1 MAIAIS
7 LQYKNHLYYT
17 TINSNTQVSFGSGK
31 KDTVKVDS
39 MTEGQYVFSAKGAVI
54 SLKQNDRLQTMRD
67 DLPLERHVVL
77 DNGETVLFMSYHTGE
92 SEYVLKLPF
101 DGDLTVG
108 RNSGNDIVIGLPFVS
123 GRHFVVRVRHGE
135 VWLEDLNSTN
145 GLFLN
150 GRRVRQTPMRF
161 GDVLQILTVQIR
173 LVNGSLYFMNVG
185 NALRINWKEAD
196 NAPQGR
202 KNSRDKYLNYR
213 RSPRIRERM
222 PSEPII
228 ISNPPAAAQIFDTNN
243 NVANIINYGAMMAT
257 TLAYGMANPML
268 LALRTATSASNM
280 FFSGKRNKEMKEK
293 LETYERD
300 RREKYTAYMADQLAK
315 ITKVAEVQKRILTN
329 ENPDPKG
336 CYDSVMKLK
345 RNIWERTP
353 GDDDFLRLRLGMGP
367 NNLCVDL
374 KCQNPNTGFV
384 MQTDAMEELQ
394 THTVEENIVVNSPV
408 NLSLMEYNSIG
419 IIGDRVRA
427 IHLVR
432 NMILS
437 LATLHMYKDV
447 RIVGIFDEEE
457 RGSWA
462 ALRWLPH
469 IWDDNKQFRFLSFD
483 AKRAH
488 MVCEVIHDIAKKR
501 MFGDG
506 DSHRE
511 QGVELPYY
519 ICIFGSRTKTEYE
532 PLIQTL
538 SNNDEPLGITAL
550 YLYDDVYFLPRNCEY
565 ILDLTDEPTGYERY
579 SRNMQTCF
587 VMDQSIDRRRFDEFA
602 RWMAAIKLVDVHS
615 QNTLPNTITFLE
627 GYGVKRAEDLNVFE
641 RWTKNAGYRS
651 LAAPLGVTAAG
662 KVFSLDIHSDAD
674 GAHGLIAGTTGSG
687 KSELIQSLIL
697 SMAVNY
703 HPHEVNF
710 VIIDYKGGSM
720 ANLLEGLPHVVG
732 KMTNIDTNIQR
743 ILVSIEAEIQRREM
757 QFKDSGV
764 SSIGQYQR
772 MYKRGQVSKPMPH
785 LVLISDE
792 FAELKREEPEFMSA
806 LTSFARVGRSLGI
819 HVLLATQKPAGVVND
834 QIDANSRFRI
844 CMKVNDVSD
853 SRELLKHPDA
863 ATITQAGRAYV
874 RVGNDEIYELIQSF
888 YSGAE
893 YKADNRNK
901 QEFTNK
907 VSIVDVS
914 GQRIGVLKFDKTN
927 GFAEKTE
934 LDAVIEHLKA
944 VAAANHIA
952 KLPGLWLDELPTVLP
967 FDSIKTE
974 DMFDGAAWHP
984 TNGHFAIPVGIF
996 DCPRQQSQ
1004 GIQYLDF
1011 GRFSHF
1017 VVFGGAS
1024 SGKTSFLKTVILS
1037 AACVC
1042 SPKELNM
1049 YIMDFG
1055 GRSMSGFESLPQVGC
1070 AAMDYEEEKLEKL
1083 KQMLLHEIEVRK
1095 QFFEKKNISSFYNS
1109 HVGELPSVLLIV
1121 DNYLSAS
1128 KQFPSLDEM
1137 FEKVCQEGSTYGIHM
1152 IFTANNQMGI
1162 SHRVMNNIPSAIA
1175 LRLNDRNE
1183 YSQIV
1188 GHLDGAEL
1196 PNVPGRALIKG
1207 NPPIAFQ
1214 TALWNTGGDMRE
1226 LVDKM
1231 NRASLDSKA
1240 KAVAVTPEDV
1250 YVKDMAAAYI
1260 RADQIPIG
1268 IALKSADILYA
1279 DLSEKYVLNIC
1290 DESFSAAQEAEKTIT
1305 SLLCKGT
1312 ANRVYLL
1319 DGADGPLGEFRDGC
1333 AAYVSYEDGQ
1343 ELKNVLNE
1351 IIDILTE
1358 RQTDGCDNSMPQ
1370 ICMVISDICHLLET
1384 VEEQVKNAL
1393 TAIFRNGRGLGIL
1406 VVVTS
1411 QVDEFLEYNV
1421 KEPLA
1426 MEVAASQKC
1435 IVLSGLPS
1443 KYSCYHSEL
1452 SYDEK
1457 FTPIE
1462 KDVLYFDNGKV
1473 TAVRLAKRG

>member
-1 MAIAIS
+1 MAVAIS
-7 LQYKNHLYYT
+7 LKYKNHLYYSI
-17 TINSNTQVSFGSGK
+17 INSNRQVSFGSGK
-31 KDTVKVDS
+31 KDTVKVDD
-39 MTEGQYVFSAKGAVI
+39 MTEGQYVFYAKGAGI
-54 SLKQNDRLQTMRD
+54 SLKQNGPLQTMQD
-67 DLPLERHVVL
+67 ALPMDRHVVL
-77 DNGETVLFMSYHTGE
+77 DSGGTVLFMSYYTGE

-123 GRHFVVRVRHGE
+123 GRHFVVRIRHGE
-135 VWLEDLNSTN
+135 VWIEDLNSTN

-161 GDVLQILTVQIR
+161 GDVLQILTAQIR
-173 LVNGSLYFMNVG
+173 LVNGSLHFVNVG
-185 NALRINWKEAD
+185 SSLRINWKEAD

-202 KNSRDKYLNYR
+202 KNNRDKYLNYR

-222 PSEPII
+222 PSEPIV
-228 ISNPPAAAQIFDTNN
+228 ISNPPAAAQIFDANN

-329 ENPDPKG
+329 ENPDPEG
-336 CYDSVMKLK
+336 CYDSVMGLK
-345 RNIWERTP
+345 RNIWERMP

-374 KCQNPNTGFV
+374 KCQNPHTGFV

-394 THTVEENIVVNSPV
+394 AHTVEENIVVNSPV
-408 NLSLMEYNSIG
+408 NLSLMEYSSIG
-419 IIGDRVRA
+419 IIGERA
-427 IHLVR
+427 RTVHLVR
-432 NMILS
+432 NMIVS
-437 LATLHMYKDV
+437 LTTLHMYKDV

-457 RGSWA
+457 RGLWA

-506 DSHRE
+506 ESRRR
-511 QGVELPYY
+511 QGAELPYY

-538 SNNDEPLGITAL
+538 SNNDSSLGITAL

-565 ILDLTDEPTGYERY
+565 ILDLTDEPIGYERY

-602 RWMAAIKLVDVHS
+602 RRMAAIKLFDVHS
-615 QNTLPNTITFLE
+615 RNALPNTITFLE
-627 GYGVKRAEDLNVFE
+627 GYGVKHAGDLNVLK

-651 LAAPLGVTAAG
+651 LAAPLGVTAEG
-662 KVFSLDIHSDAD
+662 KIFSLDIHSDAD

-732 KMTNIDTNIQR
+732 KITNIDTNIQR

-772 MYKRGQVSKPMPH
+772 MYKCGQVSRPMPH

-819 HVLLATQKPAGVVND
+819 HVLLATQKPTGVVND

-893 YKADNRNK
+893 YKADNKNK

-914 GQRIGVLKFDKTN
+914 GQRIGVSKSDKTN

-934 LDAVIEHLKA
+934 LDAIIDHLKA
-944 VAAANHIA
+944 VAAANHIS
-952 KLPGLWLDELPTVLP
+952 KLPGLWLNELPARLP
-967 FDSIKTE
+967 FNHIRTE
-974 DMFDGAAWHP
+974 DM
-984 TNGHFAIPVGIF
+984 F

-1004 GIQYLDF
+1004 GMQYLDF

-1017 VVFGGAS
+1017 AVFGGAS

-1055 GRSMSGFESLPQVGC
+1055 GRSMSGFESLPQAGC
-1070 AAMDYEEEKLEKL
+1070 VAMDYEEEKLEKL

-1095 QFFEKKNISSFYNS
+1095 QFFQKKNISSFYNS
-1109 HVGELPSVLLIV
+1109 HIQELPSVLLIV

-1128 KQFPSLDEM
+1128 RQFPSLDEM
-1137 FEKVCQEGSTYGIHM
+1137 FEKVSQEGSTYGIHM

-1162 SHRVMNNIPSAIA
+1162 SHRVMNNIPSAIT

-1207 NPPIAFQ
+1207 NPPVIFQ
-1214 TALWNTGGDMRE
+1214 TALWNTGVDMEE
-1226 LVDKM
+1226 LADKM
-1231 NRASLDSKA
+1231 NQAAFGCKA
-1240 KAVAVTPEDV
+1240 KAVAVTPEEV
-1250 YVKDMAAAYI
+1250 YVKDMAAVYD
-1260 RADQIPIG
+1260 RPDQIPIG
-1268 IALKSADILYA
+1268 IALKSSDILYG
-1279 DLSEKYVLNIC
+1279 IC
-1290 DESFSAAQEAEKTIT
+1290 
-1305 SLLCKGT
+1305 
-1312 ANRVYLL
+1312 
-1319 DGADGPLGEFRDGC
+1319 
-1333 AAYVSYEDGQ
+1333 
-1343 ELKNVLNE
+1343 LKN
-1351 IIDILTE
+1351 
-1358 RQTDGCDNSMPQ
+1358 M
-1370 ICMVISDICHLLET
+1370 
-1384 VEEQVKNAL
+1384 
-1393 TAIFRNGRGLGIL
+1393 
-1406 VVVTS
+1406 
-1411 QVDEFLEYNV
+1411 Y
-1421 KEPLA
+1421 
-1426 MEVAASQKC
+1426 
-1435 IVLSGLPS
+1435 
-1443 KYSCYHSEL
+1443 
-1452 SYDEK
+1452 
-1457 FTPIE
+1457 
-1462 KDVLYFDNGKV
+1462 
-1473 TAVRLAKRG
+1473 

>member
-1 MAIAIS
+1 MAVAIS
-7 LQYKNHLYYT
+7 LKYKNHLYYSI
-17 TINSNTQVSFGSGK
+17 INSNRQVSFGSGK
-31 KDTVKVDS
+31 KDTVKVDD
-39 MTEGQYVFSAKGAVI
+39 MTEGQYVFYAKGAGI
-54 SLKQNDRLQTMRD
+54 SLKQNGPLQTMQD
-67 DLPLERHVVL
+67 ALPMDRHVVL
-77 DNGETVLFMSYHTGE
+77 DSGGTVLFMSYYTGE

-123 GRHFVVRVRHGE
+123 GRHFVVRIRHGE
-135 VWLEDLNSTN
+135 VWIEDLNSTN

-161 GDVLQILTVQIR
+161 GDVLQILTAQIR
-173 LVNGSLYFMNVG
+173 LVNGSLHFVNVG
-185 NALRINWKEAD
+185 SSLRINWKEAD

-202 KNSRDKYLNYR
+202 KNNRDKYLNYR

-222 PSEPII
+222 PSEPIV
-228 ISNPPAAAQIFDTNN
+228 ISNPPAAAQIFDANN

-329 ENPDPKG
+329 ENPDPEG
-336 CYDSVMKLK
+336 CYDSVMGLK
-345 RNIWERTP
+345 RNIWERMP

-374 KCQNPNTGFV
+374 KCQNPHTGFV

-394 THTVEENIVVNSPV
+394 AHTVEENIVVNSPV
-408 NLSLMEYNSIG
+408 NLSLMEYSSIG
-419 IIGDRVRA
+419 IIGERA
-427 IHLVR
+427 RTVHLVR
-432 NMILS
+432 NMIVS
-437 LATLHMYKDV
+437 LTTLHMYKDV

-457 RGSWA
+457 RGLWA

-506 DSHRE
+506 ESRRR
-511 QGVELPYY
+511 QGAELPYY

-538 SNNDEPLGITAL
+538 SNNDSSLGITAL

-565 ILDLTDEPTGYERY
+565 ILDLTDEPIGYERY

-602 RWMAAIKLVDVHS
+602 RRMAAIKLFDVHS
-615 QNTLPNTITFLE
+615 RNALPNTITFLE
-627 GYGVKRAEDLNVFE
+627 GYGVKHAGDLNVLK

-651 LAAPLGVTAAG
+651 LAAPLGVTAEG
-662 KVFSLDIHSDAD
+662 KIFSLDIHSDAD

-732 KMTNIDTNIQR
+732 KITNIDTNIQR

-772 MYKRGQVSKPMPH
+772 MYKCGQVSRPMPH

-819 HVLLATQKPAGVVND
+819 HVLLATQKPTGVVND

-893 YKADNRNK
+893 YKADNKNK

-914 GQRIGVLKFDKTN
+914 GQRIGVSRSDKTN

-934 LDAVIEHLKA
+934 LDAIIDHLKA
-944 VAAANHIA
+944 VAAANHIS
-952 KLPGLWLDELPTVLP
+952 KLPGLWLNELPARLP
-967 FDSIKTE
+967 FNHIRTE
-974 DMFDGAAWHP
+974 DM
-984 TNGHFAIPVGIF
+984 F

-1004 GIQYLDF
+1004 GMQYLDF

-1017 VVFGGAS
+1017 AVFGGAS

-1055 GRSMSGFESLPQVGC
+1055 GRSMSGFESLPQAGC
-1070 AAMDYEEEKLEKL
+1070 VAMDYEEEKLEKL

-1095 QFFEKKNISSFYNS
+1095 QFFQKKNISSFYNS
-1109 HVGELPSVLLIV
+1109 HIQELPSVLLIV

-1128 KQFPSLDEM
+1128 RQFPSLDEM
-1137 FEKVCQEGSTYGIHM
+1137 FEKVSQEGSTYGIHM

-1162 SHRVMNNIPSAIA
+1162 SHRVMNNIPSAIT

-1207 NPPIAFQ
+1207 NPPVIFQ
-1214 TALWNTGGDMRE
+1214 TALWNTGVDMEE
-1226 LVDKM
+1226 LADKM
-1231 NRASLDSKA
+1231 NQAAFGCKA
-1240 KAVAVTPEDV
+1240 KAVAVTPEEV
-1250 YVKDMAAAYI
+1250 YVKDMAAVYD
-1260 RADQIPIG
+1260 RPDQIPIG
-1268 IALKSADILYA
+1268 IALKSSDILYG
-1279 DLSEKYVLNIC
+1279 IC
-1290 DESFSAAQEAEKTIT
+1290 
-1305 SLLCKGT
+1305 
-1312 ANRVYLL
+1312 
-1319 DGADGPLGEFRDGC
+1319 
-1333 AAYVSYEDGQ
+1333 
-1343 ELKNVLNE
+1343 LKN
-1351 IIDILTE
+1351 
-1358 RQTDGCDNSMPQ
+1358 M
-1370 ICMVISDICHLLET
+1370 
-1384 VEEQVKNAL
+1384 
-1393 TAIFRNGRGLGIL
+1393 
-1406 VVVTS
+1406 
-1411 QVDEFLEYNV
+1411 Y
-1421 KEPLA
+1421 
-1426 MEVAASQKC
+1426 
-1435 IVLSGLPS
+1435 
-1443 KYSCYHSEL
+1443 
-1452 SYDEK
+1452 
-1457 FTPIE
+1457 
-1462 KDVLYFDNGKV
+1462 
-1473 TAVRLAKRG
+1473 

>member
-1 MAIAIS
+1 MAVAIS
-7 LQYKNHLYYT
+7 LKYKNHLYYSI
-17 TINSNTQVSFGSGK
+17 INSNRQVSFGSGK
-31 KDTVKVDS
+31 KDTVKVDD
-39 MTEGQYVFSAKGAVI
+39 MTEGQYVFYAKGAGI
-54 SLKQNDRLQTMRD
+54 SLKQNGPLQTMQD
-67 DLPLERHVVL
+67 ALPMDRHVVL
-77 DNGETVLFMSYHTGE
+77 DSGGTVLFMSYYTGE

-123 GRHFVVRVRHGE
+123 GRHFVVRIRHGE
-135 VWLEDLNSTN
+135 VWIEDLNSTN

-161 GDVLQILTVQIR
+161 GDVLQILTAQIR
-173 LVNGSLYFMNVG
+173 LVNGSLHFVNVG
-185 NALRINWKEAD
+185 SSLRINWKEAD

-202 KNSRDKYLNYR
+202 KNNRDKYLNYR

-222 PSEPII
+222 PSEPIV
-228 ISNPPAAAQIFDTNN
+228 ISNPPAAAQIFDANN

-336 CYDSVMKLK
+336 CYDSVMGLK
-345 RNIWERTP
+345 RNMWERMP

-374 KCQNPNTGFV
+374 KCQNPHTGFV

-394 THTVEENIVVNSPV
+394 AHTVEENIVVNSPV
-408 NLSLMEYNSIG
+408 NLSLMEYSSIG
-419 IIGDRVRA
+419 IIGERA
-427 IHLVR
+427 RTVHLVR
-432 NMILS
+432 NMIVS
-437 LATLHMYKDV
+437 LTTLHMYKDV

-457 RGSWA
+457 RGLWA

-506 DSHRE
+506 ESRRR
-511 QGVELPYY
+511 QGAELPYY

-538 SNNDEPLGITAL
+538 SNNDSSLGITAL

-565 ILDLTDEPTGYERY
+565 ILDLTDEPIGYERY

-602 RWMAAIKLVDVHS
+602 RRMAAIKLFDVHS
-615 QNTLPNTITFLE
+615 RNALPNTITFLE
-627 GYGVKRAEDLNVFE
+627 GYGVKHAGDLNVLK

-651 LAAPLGVTAAG
+651 LAAPLGVTAEG
-662 KVFSLDIHSDAD
+662 KIFSLDIHSDAD

-732 KMTNIDTNIQR
+732 KITNIDTNIQR

-772 MYKRGQVSKPMPH
+772 MYKCGQVSRPMPH

-819 HVLLATQKPAGVVND
+819 HVLLATQKPTGVVND

-893 YKADNRNK
+893 YKADNKNK

-914 GQRIGVLKFDKTN
+914 GQRIGVSKSDKTN

-934 LDAVIEHLKA
+934 LDAIIDHLKA
-944 VAAANHIA
+944 VAAANHIS
-952 KLPGLWLDELPTVLP
+952 KLPGLWLNELPARLP
-967 FDSIKTE
+967 FNHIRTE
-974 DMFDGAAWHP
+974 DM
-984 TNGHFAIPVGIF
+984 F

-1004 GIQYLDF
+1004 GMQYLDF

-1017 VVFGGAS
+1017 AVFGGAS

-1055 GRSMSGFESLPQVGC
+1055 GRSMSGFESLPQAGC
-1070 AAMDYEEEKLEKL
+1070 VAMDYEEEKLEKL

-1095 QFFEKKNISSFYNS
+1095 QFFQKKNISSFYNS
-1109 HVGELPSVLLIV
+1109 HIQELPSVLLIV

-1128 KQFPSLDEM
+1128 RQFPSLDEM
-1137 FEKVCQEGSTYGIHM
+1137 FEKVSQEGSTYGIHM
-1152 IFTANNQMGI
+1152 IFTANNQMGT
-1162 SHRVMNNIPSAIA
+1162 SHRVMNNIPSAIT

-1207 NPPIAFQ
+1207 NPPVIFQ
-1214 TALWNTGGDMRE
+1214 TALWNTGVDMEE
-1226 LVDKM
+1226 LADKM
-1231 NRASLDSKA
+1231 NQAAFGCKA
-1240 KAVAVTPEDV
+1240 KAVAVTPEEV
-1250 YVKDMAAAYI
+1250 YVKDMAAVYD
-1260 RADQIPIG
+1260 RPDQIPIG
-1268 IALKSADILYA
+1268 IALKSSDILYV
-1279 DLSEKYVLNIC
+1279 DMSEKYVLNIC
-1290 DESFSAAQEAEKTIT
+1290 GESLSAAQEAEKAIA
-1305 SLLCKGT
+1305 SLLCKGM
-1312 ANRVYLL
+1312 ANQVYFL
-1319 DGADGPLGEFRDGC
+1319 DREDGTLGEFRNVG
-1333 AAYVSYEDGQ
+1333 AAYASYEDGQ

-1358 RQTDGCDNSMPQ
+1358 RQTEGHDSSRPQ
-1370 ICMVISDICHLLET
+1370 ICMVISDICHLLKT
-1384 VEEQVKNAL
+1384 VEEQVKSAL
-1393 TAIFRNGRGLGIL
+1393 TAILRNGRGLGIL

-1411 QVDEFLEYNV
+1411 QVDEFLKYNV
-1421 KEPLA
+1421 REPLA
-1426 MEVAASQKC
+1426 MEVAGSQKC
-1435 IVLSGLPS
+1435 IALSGLPS
-1443 KYSCYHSEL
+1443 KCSCYHSEL

-1462 KDVLYFDNGKV
+1462 KDALYFDNGKV